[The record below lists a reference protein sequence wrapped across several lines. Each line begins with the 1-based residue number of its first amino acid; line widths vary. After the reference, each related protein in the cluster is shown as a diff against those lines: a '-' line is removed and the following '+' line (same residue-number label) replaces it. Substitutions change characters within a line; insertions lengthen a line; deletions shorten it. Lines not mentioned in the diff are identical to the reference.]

1 MYLLL
6 SIGRFG
12 IYVKFLGC
20 IFYLQLQQPFA
31 IGIHCST
38 SHHFTT
44 ETDPAMNE
52 MSFSMTN
59 NWALYLMIDVQSLRA
74 LRHRVD
80 FLYKFDFHCCSATW
94 ELLHVEFNS
103 AETGCEPQKNGLDQ
117 QYQHL
122 QSTCRP
128 DPTWVQALKK
138 GPTYDRIGYSSFWM
152 FEIPT

>member
-6 SIGRFG
+6 RFLSIGMFG

-20 IFYLQLQQPFA
+20 IFYSQLQQPFA

-44 ETDPAMNE
+44 ETDSAMFE

-59 NWALYLMIDVQSLRA
+59 NWPLYLMIDVQSLRA

-103 AETGCEPQKNGLDQ
+103 AETGCESQKNSLNQ
-117 QYQHL
+117 QHQRL
-122 QSTCRP
+122 QSTLHIDQTQP
-128 DPTWVQALKK
+128 ESKL
-138 GPTYDRIGYSSFWM
+138 
-152 FEIPT
+152 